1 MDREQF
7 DDVDEFEERERLAQS
22 QRLIEEAERDLQAI
36 RQAMRRLPAALI
48 PSEPQPAQAPQPRPR
63 SLGRRL
69 RKLAGG

>member
-7 DDVDEFEERERLAQS
+7 DDADEFEARERLAQS

-36 RQAMRRLPAALI
+36 RQAMRGLPAA
-48 PSEPQPAQAPQPRPR
+48 PVPPESQPDPAAQPRPR